1 MDGEALFLRVIPHHT
16 TMTFSRVYLL
26 FFFFS
31 SGTDT
36 SCPSSTVLATVLPI
50 TVVLIVLVI
59 VAVFTVVCLRQR
71 RKTLKPEADEKDES
85 SIWADNVSGGKFIT
99 VTTYKK
105 FVPLRKVCMYYL
117 NSGYSCTA
125 ECEWYVGNS

>member
-1 MDGEALFLRVIPHHT
+1 MDDA
-16 TMTFSRVYLL
+16 TMTFTRVP
-26 FFFFS
+26 FFFS

-71 RKTLKPEADEKDES
+71 RRTFKLKPVEEDES
-85 SIWADNVSGGKFIT
+85 SIWAD
-99 VTTYKK
+99 
-105 FVPLRKVCMYYL
+105 KVC
-117 NSGYSCTA
+117 G
-125 ECEWYVGNS
+125 G